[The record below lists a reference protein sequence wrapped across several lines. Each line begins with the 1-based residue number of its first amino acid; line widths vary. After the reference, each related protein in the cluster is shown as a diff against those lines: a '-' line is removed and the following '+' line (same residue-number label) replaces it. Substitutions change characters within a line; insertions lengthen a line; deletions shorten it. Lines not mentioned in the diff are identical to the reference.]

1 MLFKLP
7 TCSSARASMVSPIAA
22 FDHKTA
28 KNRNPKYQRIRQ
40 SKHWE
45 MPSKMFCIKIT
56 MVIKMGRCGFKIS
69 NNPYLWEISQSLGD
83 CWPPQKKTVMQWFP
97 DNNKGHSNKHESRYG
112 VHLSM
117 DCFIRRPLHFHWA
130 LFQNIPKCMT
140 QTRTWRRIFF
150 QRGSIGS
157 IVKTLSLPNPCRKC
171 QANNYGM
178 AWTTLT
184 IFSGSLEGSLARD
197 SKPSCSHGSAGL
209 SGPQLWE
216 VIPTGF
222 SIAFWTGKRYH

>member
-45 MPSKMFCIKIT
+45 IPSKMFCIKIT

-150 QRGSIGS
+150 
-157 IVKTLSLPNPCRKC
+157 CREV
-171 QANNYGM
+171 
-178 AWTTLT
+178 L
-184 IFSGSLEGSLARD
+184 LVRL
-197 SKPSCSHGSAGL
+197 SKPWAYPIPAASAKQTIMGWRE
-209 SGPQLWE
+209 QLWPFFQGVWRVVWQE
-216 VIPTGF
+216 IQNPAARTDPLASQAPSF
-222 SIAFWTGKRYH
+222 EK

>member
-45 MPSKMFCIKIT
+45 IPSKMFCIKIT

-69 NNPYLWEISQSLGD
+69 NNPYRWEISQSLGD
-83 CWPPQKKTVMQWFP
+83 CWPPQKKTVMQWLP

-150 QRGSIGS
+150 AERFYWFDCQNLEP
-157 IVKTLSLPNPCRKC
+157 TQSLPQVP
-171 QANNYGM
+171 
-178 AWTTLT
+178 
-184 IFSGSLEGSLARD
+184 
-197 SKPSCSHGSAGL
+197 SK
-209 SGPQLWE
+209 QLWDGVNNFDHFFRE
-216 VIPTGF
+216 FG
-222 SIAFWTGKRYH
+222 G